1 MLNLPKVNKTEED
14 TFTSE
19 EKNLGRSR
27 GVILNLMLLL
37 LAFTSA
43 QIPANAFTDNKQVIV
58 GHTLNMINGFFK
70 GDIHQGHFSH
80 SSHMSHSSHHSHY
93 SSRW

>member
-1 MLNLPKVNKTEED
+1 MEVI
-14 TFTSE
+14 TSE
-19 EKNLGRSR
+19 EKNLGHSR
-27 GVILNLMLLL
+27 CVILNLMLLL

-43 QIPANAFTDNKQVIV
+43 QIPANAFTENKQVIV
-58 GHTLNMINGFFK
+58 GHTLNMISDFFK

-80 SSHMSHSSHHSHY
+80 SSHVSHASHHSHY